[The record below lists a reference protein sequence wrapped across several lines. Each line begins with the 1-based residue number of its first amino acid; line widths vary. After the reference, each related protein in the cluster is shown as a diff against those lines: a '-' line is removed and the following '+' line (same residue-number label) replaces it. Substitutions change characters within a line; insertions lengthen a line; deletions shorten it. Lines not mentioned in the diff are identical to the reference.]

1 MKNRLSDLVD
11 HLFSQCERLNDEAL
25 QGERLRE
32 EISRS
37 GAMSV
42 VARQIIDAGEL
53 ALKAADRRLEHGSLA
68 RMPGLLGLDK
78 EGQA

>member
-11 HLFSQCERLNDEAL
+11 HLFSQCERLNDESL

-53 ALKAADRRLEHGSLA
+53 ALSLA

-78 EGQA
+78 EG

>member
-1 MKNRLSDLVD
+1 MKNRLADLVD

-53 ALKAADRRLEHGSLA
+53 ALKATDRRLEHGSLA

-78 EGQA
+78 EG

>member
-25 QGERLRE
+25 VGERLRE

-53 ALKAADRRLEHGSLA
+53 ALKAADRHALSTWVPCLVGAHRLDPA
-68 RMPGLLGLDK
+68 
-78 EGQA
+78 A

>member
-1 MKNRLSDLVD
+1 M
-11 HLFSQCERLNDEAL
+11 
-25 QGERLRE
+25 RE

-53 ALKAADRRLEHGSLA
+53 ALKATDRRLEHGSLA

-78 EGQA
+78 EG

>member
-53 ALKAADRRLEHGSLA
+53 ALKATDRRLEHGCLA

-78 EGQA
+78 EG

>member
-11 HLFSQCERLNDEAL
+11 HLFSQCERLNDDAL
-25 QGERLRE
+25 QGDRLRE

-37 GAMSV
+37 GALSV

-53 ALKAADRRLEHGSLA
+53 AIKATDRRLEHGHLA

-78 EGQA
+78 EG